1 MTRFARYK
9 ALRLLPLLLAGGYC
23 FVALFI
29 SRLDSRPELFP
40 FFNWSLFSVSSAER
54 AQYALRVHSVDGK
67 PLEAPRFFYDM
78 PGTFA
83 HARQRNINVSKV
95 VQDMGRAVS
104 QKRPQTADEKR
115 RMIEQRFMADVHTA
129 EYDLVLLHFNPI
141 DRLRTG
147 AIKSERVVAS
157 YRKANE

>member
-1 MTRFARYK
+1 MTSFARYK
-9 ALRLLPLLLAGGYC
+9 AVRLFPLLLTGGYF
-23 FVALFI
+23 FVTIFI

-40 FFNWSLFSVSSAER
+40 FFNWSLFSFSSSES
-54 AQYALRVHSVDGK
+54 AQYALRVRSVDGQM
-67 PLEAPRFFYDM
+67 LAQPRLYYDM
-78 PGTFA
+78 TGTFA

-95 VQDMGRAVS
+95 VQGLGDAVG
-104 QKRPQTADEKR
+104 QKKPQAADEMR
-115 RMIEQRFMADVHTA
+115 RMIERRFMADVHAA

>member
-1 MTRFARYK
+1 MTSFTTYK
-9 ALRLLPLLLAGGYC
+9 LFRLLPLLLTGGYC
-23 FVALFI
+23 FVALFV

-67 PLEAPRFFYDM
+67 PLKEPRLYYDM
-78 PGTFA
+78 TGTFA
-83 HARQRNINVSKV
+83 HARQRDINVSKV
-95 VQDMGRAVS
+95 VQALGHAVG
-104 QKRPQTADEKR
+104 QKKPQVADNQR
-115 RMIEQRFMADVHTA
+115 RMIEQRFMADVHAA

-147 AIKSERVVAS
+147 AIESERVVAS
-157 YRKANE
+157 YRKIHE